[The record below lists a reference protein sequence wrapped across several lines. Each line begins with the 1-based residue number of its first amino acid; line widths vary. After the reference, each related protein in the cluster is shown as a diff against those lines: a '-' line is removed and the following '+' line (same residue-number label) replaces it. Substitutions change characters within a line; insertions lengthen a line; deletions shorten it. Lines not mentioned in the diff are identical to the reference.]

1 MANQELKVLLIE
13 DNPGDAFLIKFYLGE
28 STEPVFHVSHAETV
42 KAALELL
49 SENKFDI
56 ILSDMN
62 LPDSFGMD
70 TIKTVL
76 GNYPGNLVIV
86 LTGLSDEEVGLET
99 VRYGAQDFL
108 VKGKFDGKVLI
119 STVMFA
125 FERFKLNKKLD
136 SVSKLLS
143 EENSRLESIQRL
155 LNVGYIEI
163 DVATLK
169 IFRTNFTLQFLGYED
184 FNKEIE
190 LEQGGI
196 FVEDFENMKAFLLNM
211 IQYETSGEYTY
222 KRSDINKT
230 FRIVFEKQNH
240 KFCGIITRLD

>member
-28 STEPVFHVSHAETV
+28 STEPVFQVSHAETV
-42 KAALELL
+42 KAALDLL
-49 SENKFDI
+49 EENTFDI

-99 VRYGAQDFL
+99 VKYGAQDFL

-155 LNVGYIEI
+155 LNVGYLEI
-163 DVATLK
+163 DIASLK
-169 IFRTNFTLQFLGYED
+169 IFRTNFTLQFLGYAD
-184 FNKEIE
+184 ASKEIE
-190 LEQGGI
+190 LEQGGTY
-196 FVEDFENMKAFLLNM
+196 VEDFENMKSFILNM
-211 IQYETSGEYTY
+211 IQTQNSGEYTY

-230 FRIVFEKQNH
+230 FRIVFEKKDN